1 MRKIIV
7 LILFFV
13 SFSSFGQDEK
23 IINFQ
28 KERFDYAILFL
39 EQSEFEKAADL
50 FSYVHKL
57 IPNNELGKFALK
69 KVDSLKPIIRKKF
82 KEKVSGKWKMTKD
95 NLNITNVLV
104 KYIEIENDQI
114 SYYEQL
120 KNSKEVKLVKKERMK
135 FVDQIGMNRS
145 FTEFADSNKKIWAL
159 LIDES
164 TGILRV
170 INTGEETKDGRTES
184 VCGNIEYEYIKVQ

>member
-1 MRKIIV
+1 
-7 LILFFV
+7 
-13 SFSSFGQDEK
+13 
-23 IINFQ
+23 
-28 KERFDYAILFL
+28 
-39 EQSEFEKAADL
+39 
-50 FSYVHKL
+50 
-57 IPNNELGKFALK
+57 
-69 KVDSLKPIIRKKF
+69 LKPIIRKKF

-95 NLNITNVLV
+95 NLNTTNDLV

-120 KNSKEVKLVKKERMK
+120 KNSNEVKLVKKERMK
-135 FVDQIGMNRS
+135 FIDQLGMNRS

-159 LIDES
+159 LLDES